1 MQTKLQKMVFA
12 ALLAALLAVLSPF
25 VIPVGLV
32 PITLATFVVFLTGA
46 LLPPLYAVAS
56 IGVYLLIG
64 LVGLPVFSGF
74 VGGPGVLF
82 GPTGGFLIGYFCLA
96 GAVSLAVKLSQKW
109 WVWAIGVLLG
119 MVGLYLFG
127 AVWFILMMKADLI
140 AALSACVAPFV
151 LPDLI
156 KAGLALTLGAVLRAR
171 LGARVRRT

>member
-119 MVGLYLFG
+119 VGLSLIIEYTFDIKTIISFFSIVIAFG
-127 AVWFILMMKADLI
+127 VSAAVGGIFGYAPAKR
-140 AALSACVAPFV
+140 AAERDPIES
-151 LPDLI
+151 
-156 KAGLALTLGAVLRAR
+156 LRYE
-171 LGARVRRT
+171 